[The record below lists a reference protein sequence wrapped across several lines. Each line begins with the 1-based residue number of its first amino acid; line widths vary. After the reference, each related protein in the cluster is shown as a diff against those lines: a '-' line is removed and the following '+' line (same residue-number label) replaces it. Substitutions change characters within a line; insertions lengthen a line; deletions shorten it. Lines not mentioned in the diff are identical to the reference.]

1 MKHVSITGV
10 MTALLAVLSLSS
22 CRKEIDNPPYKE
34 IPESAKLDVTELR
47 ALYQGTAIHFGDG
60 DTNLYCLVTADE
72 VSGNLY
78 KNVYVTDGQ
87 SGLNVR
93 ITASGGL
100 YEGDSIRINLNGA
113 ILSEYNGILQ
123 LDSVDVN
130 KSVVKLKSGN
140 HVTPV
145 DVTMAQVLTDPSL
158 ESRLVRISNVEFS
171 YMDVGNTFA
180 DATNQLSKN
189 ITLLE
194 CSGSSI
200 IMRTSGYSK
209 FAGETVPA
217 GNGTV
222 TAILGRYNADLQLY
236 LRRTT
241 DIVLPNP
248 SCQPTVYASKNFEDQ
263 NITSGGWSVQLVN
276 GSVSWTANTQGAV
289 FGSAY
294 GQISN
299 YIGGANSAC
308 ETWLISPTMNLTGAT
323 APTLSFQNAYN
334 YAGTPLSVWVSTNY
348 DGFSA
353 PSTATWVQISPTLST
368 GAWSWVS
375 SGDISLLSFLSSN
388 VHVAFKYVGTS
399 TNGSTWEID
408 DIIVKD

>member
-1 MKHVSITGV
+1 M
-10 MTALLAVLSLSS
+10 MALFAVLSLSS

-47 ALYQGTAIHFGDG
+47 ALYQGTTIHFGDG

-123 LDSVDVN
+123 LDSVDVS
-130 KSVVKLKSGN
+130 KSVVKLKTGIVVS
-140 HVTPV
+140 PV

-171 YMDVGNTFA
+171 YMDAGNTFA

-200 IMRTSGYSK
+200 IMRTSGYSN
-209 FAGETVPA
+209 FAGSTVPA

-236 LRRTT
+236 LRRTS

-263 NITSGGWSVQLVN
+263 NVTSGGWSVQLVN
-276 GSVSWTANTQGAV
+276 GSVSWTTNTQAAV

-299 YIGGANSAC
+299 FNGGVNSAC
-308 ETWLISPTMNLTGAT
+308 ETWLISPTMNLLGAT
-323 APTLSFQNAYN
+323 APKLSFQNAYN
-334 YAGTPLSVWVSTNY
+334 YSGTPLSVWVSTNY

-353 PSTATWVQISPTLST
+353 PSTATWVQISPILSS
-368 GAWSWVS
+368 GAWSWVN
-375 SGDISLLSFLSSN
+375 SGDVSLLSFLSSN
-388 VHVAFKYVGTS
+388 VHVAFKYTGTS
-399 TNGSTWEID
+399 TNGSTWELD
-408 DIIVKD
+408 DIIIKD

>member
-1 MKHVSITGV
+1 
-10 MTALLAVLSLSS
+10 
-22 CRKEIDNPPYKE
+22 
-34 IPESAKLDVTELR
+34 
-47 ALYQGTAIHFGDG
+47 
-60 DTNLYCLVTADE
+60 
-72 VSGNLY
+72 
-78 KNVYVTDGQ
+78 
-87 SGLNVR
+87 
-93 ITASGGL
+93 
-100 YEGDSIRINLNGA
+100 LNGA

-130 KSVVKLKSGN
+130 KSVVKLKTGVQ
-140 HVTPV
+140 VTPV

-171 YMDVGNTFA
+171 YLDAGNTFA

-200 IMRTSGYSK
+200 IMRTSGFSN
-209 FAGETVPA
+209 FASATVPA

-236 LRRTT
+236 LRRTS

-263 NITSGGWSVQLVN
+263 NVTSGGWSVQLVN
-276 GSVSWTANTQGAV
+276 GSVSWTSNTQGAV

-353 PSTATWVQISPTLST
+353 PSTATWVQVSPILST

-388 VHVAFKYVGTS
+388 VHVAFKYVGTG

-408 DIIVKD
+408 DIIIKD

>member
-1 MKHVSITGV
+1 M
-10 MTALLAVLSLSS
+10 ALFAVLSLSS

-47 ALYQGTAIHFGDG
+47 ALYQGTTIHFGDG

-123 LDSVDVN
+123 LDSVDVS
-130 KSVVKLKSGN
+130 KSVVKLKTGIVVS
-140 HVTPV
+140 PV

-171 YMDVGNTFA
+171 YMDAGNTFA

-200 IMRTSGYSK
+200 IMRTSGYSN
-209 FAGETVPA
+209 FAGSTVPA

-236 LRRTT
+236 LRRTS

-263 NITSGGWSVQLVN
+263 NVTSGGWSVQLVN
-276 GSVSWTANTQGAV
+276 GSVSWTTNTQAAV

-299 YIGGANSAC
+299 FNGGVNSAC
-308 ETWLISPTMNLTGAT
+308 ETWLISPTMNLLGAT
-323 APTLSFQNAYN
+323 APKLSFQNAYN
-334 YAGTPLSVWVSTNY
+334 YSGTPLSVWVSTNY

-353 PSTATWVQISPTLST
+353 PSTATWVQISPILSS
-368 GAWSWVS
+368 GAWSWVN
-375 SGDISLLSFLSSN
+375 SGDVSLLSFLSSN
-388 VHVAFKYVGTS
+388 VHVAFKYTGTS
-399 TNGSTWEID
+399 TNGSTWELD
-408 DIIVKD
+408 DIIIKD

>member
-1 MKHVSITGV
+1 M
-10 MTALLAVLSLSS
+10 ALFAVLSLQS

-47 ALYQGTAIHFGDG
+47 ALYQGTTIHFGDG

-123 LDSVDVN
+123 LDSVDVS
-130 KSVVKLKSGN
+130 KSVVKLKTGIVVS
-140 HVTPV
+140 PV

-171 YMDVGNTFA
+171 YMDAGNTFA

-200 IMRTSGYSK
+200 IMRTSGYSN
-209 FAGETVPA
+209 FAGSTVPA

-236 LRRTT
+236 LRRTS

-263 NITSGGWSVQLVN
+263 NVTSGGWSVQLVN
-276 GSVSWTANTQGAV
+276 GSVSWTTNTQAAV

-299 YIGGANSAC
+299 FNGGVNSAC
-308 ETWLISPTMNLTGAT
+308 ETWLISPTMNLLGAT
-323 APTLSFQNAYN
+323 APKLSFQNAYN
-334 YAGTPLSVWVSTNY
+334 YSGTPLSVWVSTNY

-353 PSTATWVQISPTLST
+353 PSTATWVQISPILSS
-368 GAWSWVS
+368 GAWSWVN
-375 SGDISLLSFLSSN
+375 SGDVSLLSFLSSN
-388 VHVAFKYVGTS
+388 VHVAFKYTGTS

-408 DIIVKD
+408 DIIIKD

>member
-1 MKHVSITGV
+1 
-10 MTALLAVLSLSS
+10 
-22 CRKEIDNPPYKE
+22 
-34 IPESAKLDVTELR
+34 
-47 ALYQGTAIHFGDG
+47 
-60 DTNLYCLVTADE
+60 
-72 VSGNLY
+72 
-78 KNVYVTDGQ
+78 
-87 SGLNVR
+87 
-93 ITASGGL
+93 L

-130 KSVVKLKSGN
+130 KSVVKLKTGVQ
-140 HVTPV
+140 VTPV
-145 DVTMAQVLTDPSL
+145 DVTMAQVLTDPTL

-200 IMRTSGYSK
+200 LMRTSGYSN
-209 FAGETVPA
+209 FASATVPG

-236 LRRTT
+236 LRRTS
-241 DIVLPNP
+241 DIVLPNS

-263 NITSGGWSVQLVN
+263 NVTSGGWSVQLVN
-276 GSVSWTANTQGAV
+276 GSVNWTSNTQGAV

-299 YIGGANSAC
+299 YIGGSNSAC

-323 APTLSFQNAYN
+323 APKLSFQNAYN
-334 YAGTPLSVWVSTNY
+334 YSGTPLSVWVSTNY
-348 DGFSA
+348 DGVSA
-353 PSTATWVQISPTLST
+353 PSTATWVQVSANLST
-368 GAWSWVS
+368 GAWNWVS

-388 VHVAFKYVGTS
+388 VHVAFKYIGTG

-408 DIIVKD
+408 DILIKD